1 MIGTNYAT
9 SNIPIPDSP
18 VTQHYKCRQLIRK
31 TAWQQ
36 IQNEVPSE
44 LSATQFKRNQ
54 EAVVMLSLV
63 AAAYKFCDELI
74 TELEDANMYKHNNK
88 RMANQVEPILK
99 RASNG
104 AMSILKRVNNGK
116 TNAGYFDCMD
126 AFYDAIDHC
135 VSLDPPERI
144 YNILLS
150 ICRLVD
156 KYSTKLT
163 EYRHLQSHEAVKVV
177 RLLQQIPIHDYKMD
191 NVIELTVR
199 PIVFNREY

>member
-1 MIGTNYAT
+1 
-9 SNIPIPDSP
+9 
-18 VTQHYKCRQLIRK
+18 
-31 TAWQQ
+31 
-36 IQNEVPSE
+36 
-44 LSATQFKRNQ
+44 
-54 EAVVMLSLV
+54 MLSLV

-126 AFYDAIDHC
+126 AFYHAIDHC

-177 RLLQQIPIHDYKMD
+177 RLLQQISIHDYKMD
-191 NVIELTVR
+191 NIIELTVR